1 MKITSLRITNTK
13 SFREETEIPLVDGLT
28 VFVGPN
34 GGGKSNLLDILT
46 IVFRGNFWQNHEI
59 VDKQD
64 NQGPFKELRYRQ
76 IFGPLG
82 AMLEPFEGAM
92 EPPRRI
98 SMEFLVSEE
107 DVKNISLLS
116 ARRADLEAQL
126 SRYRLVPVSNLSF
139 VESWQGRLSPGMK
152 LSYQFLNGDITDMNG
167 NSPESI
173 FWQYLRQL
181 ELFMLLSAEV
191 KDARFYHPFL
201 FFPAYRSAGPESL
214 VARLSADEFH
224 NYMWSYFQSTSKTST
239 SLLKTAT
246 LYFASKLRSYE
257 SASRTENDR
266 AKWDNDPEVE
276 AVSTYLERFGYSWG
290 MDLLNAARNDYR
302 IKLARQGKEV
312 LLSQASSGEKEV
324 LNFLLGVC
332 VFNVKNGLILID
344 EPELHLH
351 PKWQGMLRDLLL
363 EISRTTGNQIIVATH
378 SPVFIHPSTVGNVVR
393 VYKDASG
400 ASQTTKGRSDGK
412 ARDILH
418 IVNSHNNEKLF
429 FADMVVLVEGIQDR
443 LVFSAYLEHSLGLL
457 KRNEVI
463 EVVEVHGKENF
474 QKYKEFLLPF
484 GVEVWTIA
492 DRDYLVD
499 VAGDRLSAV
508 LQVGH
513 ERIGKKVLGDKKSK
527 DRTAIVIAIEQSLEN
542 KDLKA
547 LESVWEHVRDRQT
560 KVKPNLTKEESTL
573 VDSIHEEQ
581 RAAKV
586 HILRH
591 GEIEDYLPEDAKNLD
606 GTIKLVSDENFYEKM
621 ASGIPKDRIKELDQI
636 VADIIGIDP
645 KAPASKATPGQG

>member
-46 IVFRGNFWQNHEI
+46 IVFRGNFWQNLEI
-59 VDKQD
+59 VDRQD
-64 NQGPFKELRYRQ
+64 NQGRSKALQNRQ
-76 IFGPLG
+76 IFGSLG
-82 AMLEPFEGAM
+82 AMLEPFEGAT

-116 ARRADLEAQL
+116 ARRTDLEAQL
-126 SRYRLVPVSNLSF
+126 SRYSQSPVSNLSF

-152 LSYQFLNGDITDMNG
+152 LNYQFLNGDITNLNG

-173 FWQYLRQL
+173 FWQYLKQL
-181 ELFMLLSAEV
+181 ELFMLLSAGME
-191 KDARFYHPFL
+191 DSRFYHPFL

-214 VARLSADEFH
+214 VARLSVDNFH
-224 NYMWSYFQSTSKTST
+224 NYMWGYFQSTSKTST
-239 SLLKTAT
+239 SLLKTAA
-246 LYFASKLRSYE
+246 LYFASKMRSYE
-257 SASRTENDR
+257 SASGTENYQ
-266 AKWDNDPEVE
+266 AKWDNDTEVK
-276 AVSTYLERFGYSWG
+276 AVSTYLEQFGYSWG
-290 MDLLNAARNDYR
+290 MELLDADRNDYR
-302 IKLARQGKEV
+302 IRLGRQGKEA

-324 LNFLLGVC
+324 LNFLLGIC

-351 PKWQGMLRDLLL
+351 PKWQGLLRDLLL
-363 EISRTTGNQIIVATH
+363 TISRTTGNQIIVTTH

-393 VYKDASG
+393 IYKDASG
-400 ASQTTKGRSDGK
+400 ASRATKGASAGK

-429 FADMVVLVEGIQDR
+429 FADKVVLVEGIQDR
-443 LVFSAYLEHSLGLL
+443 LVFSAYLGHSMDRL
-457 KRNEVI
+457 KRKDVI
-463 EVVEVHGKENF
+463 EVIEVHGKENF

-492 DRDYLVD
+492 DRDYLGD
-499 VAGDRLSAV
+499 VAGDRRSAV
-508 LQVGH
+508 LQVDH
-513 ERIGKKVLGDKKSK
+513 KRIGTKVLGDKKSK
-527 DRTAIVIAIEQSLEN
+527 NRTAIVIAIEQSLEN

-547 LESVWEHVRDRQT
+547 LESVWEHVRDRHT

-645 KAPASKATPGQG
+645 KASASEVYS